1 MKKSDQLKLERT
13 AKLDAQGALITK
25 SKTENR
31 SMSDD
36 ENTQFDGFQTEIE
49 ALDSQIER
57 ALKIEATE
65 ARIAAQKGENQN
77 PQTRAND
84 EGTDAPKAKFS
95 IHRAIRGAMV
105 NGKLEGA
112 EKEMHERTL
121 EAATAA
127 GINLGGIAIPVSRA
141 MQTVTG
147 DTGTKGGNLVAT
159 DLQSPI
165 DFLRP
170 EPLMAQ
176 IGATYLS
183 GLQGNLRFPKNEG
196 GIVASWEGETA
207 TTPETANV
215 YGYLDSVPKRLSVTV
230 PISLQNL
237 MQSSI
242 DLEMY
247 TVNEINAAIANAID
261 AAAVNG
267 SGSGQPLGILNNA
280 NVNAVTTSAN
290 GDAPTWD
297 MIVDAETNVFVAN
310 ANAARMNYLVNP
322 KTRGKLKKTKHQ
334 AGDLNY
340 IMGTDGNV
348 NGYAS
353 AVSNHVPS
361 NLSKGTGTN
370 LSAMVFGDFSQLL
383 INQWGFM
390 DLSVDEFSRKKEGL
404 VEITVNVFVDVLVK
418 QPKAFSVVKGL
429 ITA

>member
-1 MKKSDQLKLERT
+1 MKKSDELKQERT
-13 AKLDAQGALITK
+13 AKLNAQGALINK
-25 SKTENR
+25 AKEEKRELSEA
-31 SMSDD
+31 D
-36 ENTQFDGFQTEIE
+36 NTAFDGFQTEIE
-49 ALDSQIER
+49 ALDAQIER
-57 ALKIEATE
+57 AIKIERAE
-65 ARIAAQKGENQN
+65 ARIADQKGEK
-77 PQTRAND
+77 QTPENRAAGD
-84 EGTDAPKAKFS
+84 EETEKPVFS
-95 IHRAIRGAMV
+95 IHRAIRAGMV
-105 NGKLEGA
+105 NGNLEGV
-112 EKEMHERTL
+112 EKELHERTV
-121 EAATAA
+121 EAAKASN
-127 GINLGGIAIPVSRA
+127 ISLGGIAVPMNRA
-141 MQTVTG
+141 AQTVTG
-147 DTGTKGGNLVAT
+147 DEGAKGGNLVQT

-170 EPLMAQ
+170 QPLMSQ
-176 IGATYLS
+176 IGATYLA
-183 GLQGNLRFPKNEG
+183 GLTGNLRFPKNEG
-196 GIVASWEGETA
+196 GIVASWEGETT

-247 TVNEINAAIANAID
+247 TINEINAAIANAID

-267 SGSGQPLGILNNA
+267 SGTGQPLGILNNT
-280 NVNAVTTSAN
+280 NVNTVATSAN
-290 GDAPTWD
+290 GDAPSWD

-310 ANAARMNYLVNP
+310 ANAARMNYVMNP
-322 KTRGKLKKTKHQ
+322 KTRGKLKKTKHT

-340 IMGTDGNV
+340 IMGVDGNV

-370 LSAMVFGDFSQLL
+370 LSALVFGDFSQLL

-404 VEITVNVFVDVLVK
+404 VEVTVNVFVDVLVK